1 MTTSTP
7 SSNVPPSM
15 PCAATGKVLVD
26 NKSAYSPNDNDRNI
40 DAMLV
45 QPDGK
50 ILLAEG
56 HFPRIKHPGR

>member
-1 MTTSTP
+1 
-7 SSNVPPSM
+7 M